1 MSIEA
6 LTVVL
11 HHSKAKLSSKL
22 VLIGI
27 ANHYHSDDD
36 RGAWPSQETLARYA
50 NISDRGVRK
59 AIDQLVAIGELRVET
74 HGGPSK
80 DNYKPNRYFI
90 TLECPDD
97 CDKTMNHRPKQPE
110 QSDIATGTFEQGN
123 RNFLTEQPEP
133 GFLRTVIEPVEKP
146 LKNRGRQ
153 KPANADEYQPSSE
166 FMEKL
171 ATDFPGVRLD
181 TELEK
186 FRDHHMAAGSKW
198 SDWDRAFRKWVRQA
212 SDWSPEARAARVRA
226 EEEAKFEQ
234 WKRENGEY

>member
-74 HGGPSK
+74 HGGPAK

-90 TLECPDD
+90 TLECPED

-110 QSDIATGTFEQGN
+110 QSDIATGTFEQSN

-153 KPANADEYQPSSE
+153 KPANADDYVPTDEFLERCRTEYAGLNLE
-166 FMEKL
+166 
-171 ATDFPGVRLD
+171 V
-181 TELEK
+181 ELQK
-186 FRDHHMAAGSKW
+186 FRNHHMAKGNTFK
-198 SDWDRAFRKWVRQA
+198 DYDRAFMNWLVRA
-212 SDWSPEARAARVRA
+212 VGYSPEARAARVRA

-234 WKRENGEY
+234 WKRENGE